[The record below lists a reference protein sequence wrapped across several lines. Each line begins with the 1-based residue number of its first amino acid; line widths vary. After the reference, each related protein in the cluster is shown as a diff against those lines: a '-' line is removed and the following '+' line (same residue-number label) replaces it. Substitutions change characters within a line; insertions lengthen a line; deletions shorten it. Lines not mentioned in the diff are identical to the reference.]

1 MGFRRAAVNAFLKGV
16 VNALCKIDSSGFFNV
31 LSNNKPMILAVNH
44 INFLEVPILVA
55 QSYPLYVT
63 GMAKT
68 ETWKN
73 PFFAFLFNTYQAI
86 PIDRN
91 KAFRGAFNQVRQAV
105 DDGFFVAV
113 FPEGTRSK
121 DGVLGQGKAGII
133 HLALYADVPVLP
145 VVHYGGENIWK
156 NIRRLRRT
164 PFIFKA
170 GRPFKIKCE
179 GMPHK
184 EVREE
189 ILAEIMGQMARLL
202 PVEMRGPYALQAEQ
216 ECKHLEFLE

>member
-1 MGFRRAAVNAFLKGV
+1 MVNAILKSI
-16 VNALCKIDSSGFFNV
+16 VNTLCRIDSSDFFEI
-31 LSNNKPMILAVNH
+31 LSKSKPMLIAVNH

-91 KAFRGAFNQVRQAV
+91 KAFRGAFNQVRKAV

-113 FPEGTRSK
+113 FPEGTRSIN
-121 DGVLGQGKAGII
+121 GVLGQGKAGII
-133 HLALYADVPVLP
+133 HLAFHADVPVLP

-156 NIRRLRRT
+156 NIRQLRRT
-164 PFIFKA
+164 PFYFKA
-170 GRPFKIKCE
+170 GRPFKIKFQ
-179 GMPHK
+179 GMPQK
-184 EVREE
+184 EAREE
-189 ILAEIMGQMARLL
+189 MLGEVMGQMARLL
-202 PVEMRGPYALQAEQ
+202 PVEMRGPYAGRAEQ
-216 ECKHLEFLE
+216 ECKYLEFLE